1 MYATQAQTATE
12 WLIVGELIFLAIA
25 AAARRRHRQGGD
37 ARPLPLWATVLVGIA
52 DFAAVIFAILIAGKA
67 TIGFGTFAGL
77 IIVIVT
83 SMLAGIALAQTIASR
98 RGLEISAKDA
108 LTAPRRHP
116 LPSLV
121 GAVIGTLVGG
131 LPGGS
136 IIGAIFGASLSH
148 GQRVRRAKMTTDQ
161 LVSPLAAILGIP
173 ESDLTNGTIKWG
185 YTKSGQIIIPRP
197 SARILT
203 HLDQIPTRLATHLPD
218 LWVETA
224 NATEIVLSPVDD
236 ETKAQR
242 ERAAQLAEQHEGLV
256 VDIRPS
262 ESTTPTTEAGNGV
275 DLDLSGED
283 F

>member
-12 WLIVGELIFLAIA
+12 WLIVAELIFLAIA
-25 AAARRRHRQGGD
+25 AGARRRHRQGGD
-37 ARPLPLWATVLVGIA
+37 ARPLPLWATALVGIA

-83 SMLAGIALAQTIASR
+83 GALAGIALAQTIASR
-98 RGLEISAKDA
+98 RGLEISMKDA

-116 LPSLV
+116 LPSLL
-121 GAVIGTLVGG
+121 GAVAGTLVGG

-136 IIGAIFGASLSH
+136 IMGAIFGASLSH
-148 GQRVRRAKMTTDQ
+148 GQRVRKAKMTTDQ

-173 ESDLTNGTIKWG
+173 ESDLTDGKIKWG
-185 YTKSGQIIIPRP
+185 YTKTGQIIIPRP

-203 HLDQIPTRLATHLPD
+203 HLDQIPARLATHLPD
-218 LWVETA
+218 LCVETA
-224 NATEIVLSPVDD
+224 NATEIVFSPVDD
-236 ETKAQR
+236 ETQARR

-256 VDIRPS
+256 VDIRPN
-262 ESTTPTTEAGNGV
+262 ESTTPTTEAGNGI
-275 DLDLSGED
+275 DLDLSDEE